1 MYIDLNKILAS
12 IGACLPA
19 GGEPSINQLHRMYD
33 LTLRL
38 ISQELAVIY
47 DRELFDGQ
55 TGQRPLAEQQST
67 GTNSNAVVTLTIQEP
82 LPSMKK
88 LTEALEEHWKA
99 MIHAAIAEA
108 ARQEPLPY
116 FERAFVEI
124 KIITTRGC
132 NNAKVWDTSNRAI
145 NGIINNLK
153 GIFFEDD
160 NMEHMGFSVVG
171 KWGEK
176 GTTIIRISD
185 FDKLLQIRGSSSE
198 PFLKQTYE
206 DQKLPW

>member
-1 MYIDLNKILAS
+1 MS
-12 IGACLPA
+12 IGTCLPA
-19 GGEPSINQLHRMYD
+19 GGEPSIKQLHRMYD

-38 ISQELAVIY
+38 MSQELAVVY

-88 LTEALEEHWKA
+88 LTEVLEEHWKA

-108 ARQEPLPY
+108 ARQGPLPY
-116 FERAFVEI
+116 FERTFVEI
-124 KIITTRGC
+124 EIITTRGC
-132 NNAKVWDTSNRAI
+132 NNGKVWDTSNRAI
-145 NGIINNLK
+145 NIIINNLK

-160 NMEHMGFSVVG
+160 NMEHMAFSVVG
-171 KWGEK
+171 RWGEK
-176 GTTIIRISD
+176 GVTIIRISD
-185 FDKLLQIRGSSSE
+185 FDKLLQIRGSSS
-198 PFLKQTYE
+198 
-206 DQKLPW
+206 